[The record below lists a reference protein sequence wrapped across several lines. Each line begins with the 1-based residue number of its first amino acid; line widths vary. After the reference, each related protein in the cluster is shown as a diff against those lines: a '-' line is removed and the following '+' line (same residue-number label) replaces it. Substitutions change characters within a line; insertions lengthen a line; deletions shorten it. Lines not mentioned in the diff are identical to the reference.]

1 MVRAPETGSQVQ
13 RSSGRRYPGAHSDG
27 RAIAAPRRL
36 RRLALCMSVIGASL
50 LSAAGVAVS
59 QDATPSL
66 QAPDA
71 RLQAPIGHRQPRPS
85 DLPPSVQR
93 DEQLNPPSA
102 QTQPQKQTANR
113 RLSVPRARA
122 GSVPTID
129 VRPTCQAAAGGLIG
143 VKQDI
148 QICLEDEQK
157 VRDQIA
163 KEWTQFRA
171 DDRASCTR
179 LTTMSGGGTYT
190 ELLTCLEM
198 MRDARNLPNELTIGG
213 GVMR

>member
-1 MVRAPETGSQVQ
+1 MVRAPETGSRVQ
-13 RSSGRRYPGAHSDG
+13 WSSGSRNPRARSGG
-27 RAIAAPRRL
+27 RAVAAPRRL

-59 QDATPSL
+59 QGAIPSL

-85 DLPPSVQR
+85 DLPPSVR
-93 DEQLNPPSA
+93 SDEQYNPPSA
-102 QTQPQKQTANR
+102 QTQPQNQTANR
-113 RLSVPRARA
+113 RLSVPQVRA

-157 VRDQIA
+157 IRDQVA
-163 KEWTQFRA
+163 KEWTKFRA

-213 GVMR
+213 DVMR